1 MSFTGSYDY
10 PLAEEGG
17 ARTKRS
23 RKRQSSEKDYQAA
36 KKSVRLS
43 KSHKKLSSHMSRV
56 ELLLSGPQDMQSA
69 EYVVNEIPMLEVLLS
84 DFEVAHE
91 AFHKELTDEF
101 EIAQSAKFR
110 KEVVELANR
119 MLSDAAEWTAVAR
132 PPCTPDVEIRLPAI
146 PPAAPFLQRK
156 GRHSSSGSGSSS
168 SASSGRRRKKSN

>member
-1 MSFTGSYDY
+1 M
-10 PLAEEGG
+10 AEEGG

-23 RKRQSSEKDYQAA
+23 RKRVSSEKGYQAA

-56 ELLLSGPQDMQSA
+56 EALLCGPQDMQSA

-91 AFHKELTDEF
+91 MFHKELVDEF

-119 MLSDAAEWTAVAR
+119 MLSDAAEWTAAAQ
-132 PPCTPDVEIRLPAI
+132 PPRTPDVQVPLPVL
-146 PPAAPFLQRK
+146 PSVAAFRQSK
-156 GRHSSSGSGSSS
+156 GRHSGSGSGSSS
-168 SASSGRRRKKSN
+168 SASSGPRSKKSS